1 MRRFATTFAALALL
15 ATWAGAQSSNPAPLA
30 GDQLKLFQSNRE
42 LLENLIEHGVELA
55 NADTPVARVKACRE
69 SAKDLGR
76 ALRDAAGNDDADR
89 VAELGDYL
97 TAVIRHGLVPTIDDA
112 RKTIPAGTPAE
123 QELVEQAL
131 RATEEAKGFEL
142 SIPALGKLGASAKVN
157 DVRAKLRAAGE
168 TLVERNRS
176 R

>member
-1 MRRFATTFAALALL
+1 MRRFATTVAVLALL

-42 LLENLIEHGVELA
+42 LLENLIEHGIELA
-55 NADTPVARVKACRE
+55 NADSPVARVKACHE

-76 ALRDAAGNDDADR
+76 ALRDAAGLDDADR
-89 VAELGDYL
+89 VAELGDHL

-112 RKTIPAGTPAE
+112 RKTIPVGTPAD
-123 QELVEQAL
+123 QELVELTL
-131 RATEEAKGFEL
+131 RVTADTRQFEL
-142 SIPALGKLGASAKVN
+142 SIPALGKLATSVKVK
-157 DVRAKLRAAGE
+157 DARAKLLAAGE
-168 TLVERNRS
+168 SLNERNRN

>member
-1 MRRFATTFAALALL
+1 MRRFATTFAVLALL

-30 GDQLKLFQSNRE
+30 GDQLKLFQTNRE
-42 LLENLIEHGVELA
+42 LLENLIEHGIELA

-76 ALRDAAGNDDADR
+76 ALRDAAELDDADR
-89 VAELGDYL
+89 VAELGDHL

-112 RKTIPAGTPAE
+112 RKTIPAGTPADR
-123 QELVEQAL
+123 ELVEQTL
-131 RATEEAKGFEL
+131 LATDEAKQFGG
-142 SIPALGKLGASAKVN
+142 SIPALRKLALSAKVN
-157 DVRAKLRAAGE
+157 DVREKLQAAHDS
-168 TLVERNRS
+168 LVERNRS